1 MPIEITIPRL
11 GWSMEEGVFS
21 GWLKKDGEAVKS
33 GEPLFTLEGEKS
45 AQDIEST
52 DGGTLR
58 IPKDSPTAGDTVKVG
73 QVIGYLTGK
82 DEVANVAQTSIKGNS
97 AKKEI
102 HQPDGSHDGEQKSG
116 SAKKSTNSKT
126 SDATTAEKTSAPAS
140 SPRARRKAAELGV
153 EVNRLQGS
161 GGNGRIIEADVIK
174 AAANKNDSAT
184 TDISSKPAAAVAGQ
198 ISTMR
203 RNIAERTT
211 LSFSQIPH
219 FYLRAEVDATKLVA
233 MRKHLLGVLE
243 KECDVRITITDF
255 LVRAQAMALHE
266 FPAANAVWQ
275 NNGIVRYNDSDVG
288 VVVGLPDGLVI
299 PVIRAAQKLSF
310 VLLAKERARLVG
322 LVKAGRF
329 TTEMV
334 AGGATSISNLGTG
347 RTDEFAAIIPP
358 HQSSILAVGRAAPR
372 PYVFEGRVEV
382 RTTLRFCLSVDHRVL
397 DGGPAA
403 DFLGRIVELLEN
415 PELLVDG
422 D

>member
-21 GWLKKDGEAVKS
+21 GWLKKDGDPVKS

-52 DGGTLR
+52 DDGTLR
-58 IPKDSPTAGDTVKVG
+58 IPKDSPEAGDIVKVG
-73 QVIGYLTGK
+73 QVIGHLVGK
-82 DEVANVAQTSIKGNS
+82 DEVLEATNAPGNGPSIKSEIQADGSKKADLRAGPVSPPAPKANVTQT
-97 AKKEI
+97 
-102 HQPDGSHDGEQKSG
+102 
-116 SAKKSTNSKT
+116 T
-126 SDATTAEKTSAPAS
+126 SVPAS

-153 EVNRLQGS
+153 EVNRLHGS
-161 GGNGRIIEADVIK
+161 GGNGRVIEADVIK
-174 AAANKNDSAT
+174 AAASKSNST
-184 TDISSKPAAAVAGQ
+184 TVDAPSKPAPAVAGQ

-203 RNIAERTT
+203 RNIAERTA

-219 FYLRAEVDATKLVA
+219 FYLRAEVDATKLVE
-233 MRKHLLGVLE
+233 MREHLLGVLE
-243 KECDVRITITDF
+243 KECGVRITITDF
-255 LVRAQAMALHE
+255 LLRAQATALQE

-275 NNGIVRYNDSDVG
+275 NNGIVHYSDSDVG

-299 PVIRAAQKLSF
+299 PIIRAAEKLSF
-310 VLLAKERARLVG
+310 VQLAKERARLVG
-322 LVKAGRF
+322 LVRAGRF
-329 TTEMV
+329 NAEMV

-358 HQSSILAVGRAAPR
+358 HQSSVLAVGRAAPR
-372 PYVFEGRVEV
+372 PHVFDGRVEV

-415 PELLVDG
+415 PEVLVAG

>member
-1 MPIEITIPRL
+1 
-11 GWSMEEGVFS
+11 MEEGVFS

-52 DGGTLR
+52 DSGTLR
-58 IPKDSPTAGDTVKVG
+58 IPKDSPAAGDTVKVG
-73 QVIGYLTGK
+73 QVIGYLMGK
-82 DEVANVAQTSIKGNS
+82 DEAVETAQAPVKGPS
-97 AKKEI
+97 VKKEI
-102 HQPDGSHDGEQKSG
+102 HPDGSERATDF
-116 SAKKSTNSKT
+116 SAKPAGPAAPKANITQTDSV
-126 SDATTAEKTSAPAS
+126 PAS
-140 SPRARRKAAELGV
+140 SPRARRKAAELGM
-153 EVNRLQGS
+153 EINRLRGS
-161 GGNGRIIEADVIK
+161 GSNGRIIEADVMK
-174 AAANKNDSAT
+174 ATAGKNNSANT
-184 TDISSKPAAAVAGQ
+184 GTPSKLAPVVRGQ

-203 RNIAERTT
+203 RNIAERTA

-233 MRKHLLGVLE
+233 MREHLLGVLE
-243 KECDVRITITDF
+243 KECGVRITITDF
-255 LVRAQAMALHE
+255 LVRAQATALHE
-266 FPAANAVWQ
+266 FPVANAVWQ
-275 NNGIVRYNDSDVG
+275 NNGIVHYNDSDVG

-310 VLLAKERARLVG
+310 VQLAKERARLVG
-322 LVKAGRF
+322 LVRAGRF
-329 TTEMV
+329 DAEMV
-334 AGGATSISNLGTG
+334 AGGATRISNLGTG

-358 HQSSILAVGRAAPR
+358 HQSSILAVGRAARR

-415 PELLVDG
+415 PELLTDG